1 METASGSTFTIH
13 HQLITPTSEISRRF
27 ANQTVHIVIHITP
40 RDSDFDIDFENCP
53 ETLGSKAVLKT
64 SPKGVQGVR

>member
-1 METASGSTFTIH
+1 MEKASGSIFTIH

-53 ETLGSKAVLKT
+53 ETFGSKGS
-64 SPKGVQGVR
+64 SPKGIQGVK

>member
-1 METASGSTFTIH
+1 METASVSTFIIH
-13 HQLITPTSEISRRF
+13 HRLSTPTSEISRRF

-40 RDSDFDIDFENCP
+40 RDSDFDIDFESCP
-53 ETLGSKAVLKT
+53 ETLGSKGT